1 MFKLMVDRIAGRTAQ
16 RRVQEQQAKI
26 EAWSLQVGR
35 EAAELWVQ
43 ALSDRDTAKLSN
55 A

>member
-1 MFKLMVDRIAGRTAQ
+1 MFKLIADHFAGRAAQ
-16 RRVQEQQAKI
+16 RHVQEQQAKI

-43 ALSDRDTAKLSN
+43 ALSTRDTAKLSN